1 MQSNESS
8 YRSIFKSTFLFGF
21 VQVFNI
27 VMKAAINKAV
37 AILLG
42 TEGMGVISLYNSAVN
57 MLRTVAGLGIPQSA
71 VRDVAEANA
80 TCEIEKLNRI
90 ITVTK
95 KIVWFTALLGA
106 VVTIVFA
113 RVLSDVYG
121 WQGDDKDGTGIYVF
135 VFIWHVVRFYYSC
148 FY

>member
-113 RVLSDVYG
+113 RVLSDVSFNNR
-121 WQGDDKDGTGIYVF
+121 DHIVAFIFLSMAFF
-135 VFIWHVVRFYYSC
+135 VLYYSC
-148 FY
+148 N

>member
-95 KIVWFTALLGA
+95 K
-106 VVTIVFA
+106 
-113 RVLSDVYG
+113 LSG
-121 WQGDDKDGTGIYVF
+121 LQLCWGL
-135 VFIWHVVRFYYSC
+135 
-148 FY
+148 